1 MVAGLP
7 GTGVGGIFYLILAGA
22 MPFVE
27 LFRTF
32 RGQGSVRRW
41 GFIALQLT
49 FVLWIF
55 LALWG
60 EVWCIN
66 HAVTLGRDYA
76 VSKGWMSQT
85 TQTSVFSARAM
96 SYASAL
102 GGLITLSTVFVAVH
116 VLRIRYAISK
126 GAPKIA

>member
-7 GTGVGGIFYLILAGA
+7 GTGVGGIFYLLLAGA

-27 LFRTF
+27 LFRTLK
-32 RGQGSVRRW
+32 GQGSIRRW

-49 FVLWIF
+49 LVLWIF

-66 HAVTLGRDYA
+66 HAVAWGHHYA
-76 VSKGWMSQT
+76 VTKGWMSPV
-85 TQTSVFSARAM
+85 TQTSIFSARAM
-96 SYASAL
+96 SYASAV